1 MESEWRKFF
10 YYPAIKINKFVIG
23 QNGKSRT
30 RVRKRLRKEG
40 SGSKGADGKNWVTG

>member
-23 QNGKSRT
+23 QNGNSENESSKKSRGK
-30 RVRKRLRKEG
+30 RVQDRKERMEKIG
-40 SGSKGADGKNWVTG
+40 

>member
-23 QNGKSRT
+23 QNGNSENENSKKS
-30 RVRKRLRKEG
+30 
-40 SGSKGADGKNWVTG
+40 